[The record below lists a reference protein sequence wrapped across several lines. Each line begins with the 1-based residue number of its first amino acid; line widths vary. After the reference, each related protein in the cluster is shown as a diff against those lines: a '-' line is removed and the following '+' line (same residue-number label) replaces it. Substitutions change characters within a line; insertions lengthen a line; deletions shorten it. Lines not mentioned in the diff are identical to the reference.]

1 MKYELG
7 KWNDV
12 VAKIEFISSSAKITL
27 KDFKQGE
34 IEVIYTLNS
43 HEITDLYSLSQN
55 RMDK

>member
-7 KWNDV
+7 KWDDV